1 MGTWESSDRTL
12 HSMQAIKCVVVGDG
26 AVGKTCMLM
35 TYTSDAFPGE
45 YVPTVFD
52 NYSTQVVTDDGR
64 PVTLGLWDTAGQE
77 DYDRLRPLSYP
88 QTDVFLICFSVVSPP
103 SFDNINQR
111 WLPEIKHHNP
121 DTPIILVGLKIDL
134 RDDKSTLAELSEKGV
149 KPIST
154 AEGQAIGKEIGA
166 YRYLECS
173 ALTQKGLKEVF
184 DEAVRCVVNPQ
195 QSSTQSTQ
203 KKGCT
208 LL

>member
-1 MGTWESSDRTL
+1 MSPSS
-12 HSMQAIKCVVVGDG
+12 
-26 AVGKTCMLM
+26 
-35 TYTSDAFPGE
+35 Y
-45 YVPTVFD
+45 
-52 NYSTQVVTDDGR
+52 
-64 PVTLGLWDTAGQE
+64 
-77 DYDRLRPLSYP
+77 
-88 QTDVFLICFSVVSPP
+88 
-103 SFDNINQR
+103 DNINQR

-134 RDDKSTLAELSEKGV
+134 REDKTTLAELSEKGV

-154 AEGQAIGKEIGA
+154 TEGQAIGKEIGA

-195 QSSTQSTQ
+195 TSSTTKEK
-203 KKGCT
+203 KKGCV